1 MQHPDGANPD
11 RFDTPIFEALLTPYR
26 SLGKTGFRVLMGA
39 MICCWLFVCILFW
52 SIGAWPIIGFFGLDV
67 LAIYLAFRWNYR
79 SANAREEI
87 SVSRAALSIRK
98 YEASGRLTTHLL
110 QTFWTRINVARKP
123 DIGIT
128 TMRVESRNNSVLVGG
143 FLNPDDRESFATA
156 FGNALSEARR

>member
-11 RFDTPIFEALLTPYR
+11 KFDTPIFEALLTPYR
-26 SLGKTGFRVLMGA
+26 SLGQTGFRVLMGA
-39 MICCWLFVCILFW
+39 MLCCWLFVCILFW

-67 LAIYLAFRWNYR
+67 LMIYLAFRWNYR

-87 SVSRAALSIRK
+87 SVSRAALHIRK
-98 YEASGRLTTHLL
+98 YEASGKMTTYLFHP
-110 QTFWTRINVARKP
+110 FWARFNVARKP

-128 TMRVESRNNSVLVGG
+128 AMRVESRTDSVPVGG

>member
-11 RFDTPIFEALLTPYR
+11 KFDTPIFEALLTPYR
-26 SLGKTGFRVLMGA
+26 SLGQTGFRVLMGA
-39 MICCWLFVCILFW
+39 MICCWLLVCILFW

-98 YEASGRLTTHLL
+98 YEASGKLTTHLFHP
-110 QTFWTRINVARKP
+110 FWTRFNVARKP